1 MNQMPEV
8 IRTIPLEFYLYFST
22 ALFAIGVIGVLTRRN
37 AIVIF
42 MCVELMLNAVNVLM
56 VALSSYRSDP
66 NGQIFVFFIM
76 AVAAAE
82 VTVGLAII
90 VMIYRNIRST
100 NVQLLNY
107 LKW

>member
-1 MNQMPEV
+1 MHQMPDV
-8 IRTIPLEFYLYFST
+8 FRTIPLEFYLYFST

-42 MCVELMLNAVNVLM
+42 MCVELMLNAVNLLM

-100 NVQLLNY
+100 DVQLMNY